1 MTEDQ
6 RAPLYLNTRNKPSY
20 IKGVLPVRGNIVQRM
35 QHFEKRLIFRIW
47 YWKVASLS
55 YYVIMPIDDLKA
67 WCFFKA

>member
-35 QHFEKRLIFRIW
+35 QHFEKRLIFRI
-47 YWKVASLS
+47 
-55 YYVIMPIDDLKA
+55 
-67 WCFFKA
+67 